1 MPLQMALDLDGRS
14 FFAFLASFK
23 TLLGLR

>member
-1 MPLQMALDLDGRS
+1 MPLQMALDLDGRT